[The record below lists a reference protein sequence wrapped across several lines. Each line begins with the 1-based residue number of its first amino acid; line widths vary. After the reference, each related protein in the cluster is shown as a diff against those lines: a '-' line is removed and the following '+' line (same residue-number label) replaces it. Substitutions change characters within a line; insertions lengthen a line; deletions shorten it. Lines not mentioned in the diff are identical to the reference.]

1 MYLVLGSFVGSNVW
15 VGSPHHVPRH
25 GHNPC
30 LLHVG
35 GAQAFKASG
44 AHRCWVLLTPSSPP
58 HLVGKA
64 APLQDACTATSS
76 VIVFH
81 FRSSSS
87 ASTTF
92 LHLPAPR
99 SVMPDRGSKWVGWV
113 AHLVEASRL
122 VLGWICEGLCR
133 TMLQVIIDSP
143 LQVVY
148 AFYRSSTTPL
158 SPLPTGSA
166 LVL

>member
-1 MYLVLGSFVGSNVW
+1 MGGKSTSCSKTWSQPLPPPCWGSASIQGLRGTPVLGAAH
-15 VGSPHHVPRH
+15 P
-25 GHNPC
+25 
-30 LLHVG
+30 LL
-35 GAQAFKASG
+35 
-44 AHRCWVLLTPSSPP
+44 PP

-133 TMLQVIIDSP
+133 TMLQVIIDPP

>member
-1 MYLVLGSFVGSNVW
+1 MFQDMVTTPASSMLGERKHSRPQGHTGVGCC
-15 VGSPHHVPRH
+15 SPP
-25 GHNPC
+25 P
-30 LLHVG
+30 
-35 GAQAFKASG
+35 
-44 AHRCWVLLTPSSPP
+44 PPPP

-133 TMLQVIIDSP
+133 TMLQVIIDPP
-143 LQVVY
+143 LHVVY